1 MGFVGVFLLITFA
14 VLSGAIIAFL
24 IAKFW
29 LGKTIKKRCLKNH
42 RSFIAI
48 NSIVTQSGWRIVML
62 LRLTPLPFSIVSY
75 FLGLTK
81 VKIRDFLIGSSITST
96 YIAIWLYIG

>member
-1 MGFVGVFLLITFA
+1 MVGFAGAFFLITFA
-14 VLSGAIIAFL
+14 VLTGAVIAFL

-48 NSIVTQSGWRIVML
+48 NSIVI
-62 LRLTPLPFSIVSY
+62 
-75 FLGLTK
+75 
-81 VKIRDFLIGSSITST
+81 
-96 YIAIWLYIG
+96 

>member
-1 MGFVGVFLLITFA
+1 MITFA
-14 VLSGAIIAFL
+14 ILFGALIAFL

-48 NSIVTQSGWRIVML
+48 NSIVT
-62 LRLTPLPFSIVSY
+62 
-75 FLGLTK
+75 
-81 VKIRDFLIGSSITST
+81 
-96 YIAIWLYIG
+96 